1 MIEIKEIR
9 KQFPQYSEIGDGELI
24 LGIHRKFYPEM
35 HVKTFVNSIGG
46 ADIAMAKLPKGAMR
60 DYWRENVVKPMDDE
74 TSEQMQAR
82 TVGTA
87 DGAVGDAGGRLGA
100 IARSALQGGTFGF
113 GDEIV
118 AGGTTALKNTFGEGT
133 TYEAELQA
141 ERDRL
146 QIGREQNP
154 KSTLAAEIGGAVAL
168 PGAAVKSGAS
178 KIGNTLRAGGVSA
191 VGGGV
196 YGFGAGEGGAENRL
210 KDARNTALVAGSLGA
225 AAPVIG
231 SQVKRLYDAASMKK
245 AIKAAG
251 RTAPSLD
258 ELKAMA
264 QKIYAEADNAAPLPR
279 GEFASSM
286 RSALDTATR
295 KGLDAD
301 LTPGAS
307 TAFNR
312 AIDAATD
319 PNSSIG
325 FREVDILR
333 RKAQIPAGN
342 VANRTESALG
352 AGLINTLDDFID
364 TASPK
369 LGKEIGEA
377 RKMWTQLRKSEAVAK
392 IVKNAELQPSGFNNG
407 LKIGF
412 RSLLKNEKALRGFTD
427 AEIKAMR
434 QIVEG
439 TKTGNILSKVG
450 KFGVGLGNQSNML
463 LSSLGMGAGAVAGGI
478 PGAVLAPALGTLA
491 QKGAE
496 RSTAASTRALQ
507 GLLASGGNVAAPKL
521 SQQAQGLIEQSIIRA
536 SRGVEPISQ

>member
-1 MIEIKEIR
+1 MIEIEQIR
-9 KQFPQYSEIGDGELI
+9 EKFPQYSEVSDGELI

-60 DYWRENVVKPMDDE
+60 DYWRDNVVKPMDDE
-74 TSEQMQAR
+74 TSEQIQAR
-82 TVGTA
+82 TVGTV
-87 DGAVGDAGGRLGA
+87 DGVVGDAGGKLGS

-118 AGGTTALKNTFGEGT
+118 AGGATALKNTFGEGT
-133 TYEAELQA
+133 TYDAELQA

-168 PGAAVKSGAS
+168 PGAAIKSGAS
-178 KIGNTLRAGGVSA
+178 KLGNALRAGGVSA
-191 VGGGV
+191 AGGGV

-210 KDARNTALVAGSLGA
+210 KDARNTALISGGLGA

-231 SQVKRLYDAASMKK
+231 SQVKRLYDASSMKK

-251 RTAPSLD
+251 KTAPSLD

-286 RSALDTATR
+286 QGSLDKATR
-295 KGLDAD
+295 KGLDVD
-301 LTPGAS
+301 LTPAAN
-307 TAFNR
+307 TAYDR
-312 AIDAATD
+312 AIESAT
-319 PNSSIG
+319 SQAKGIG
-325 FREVDILR
+325 FQELDILR
-333 RKAQIPAGN
+333 RKAAIPAGDF
-342 VANRTESALG
+342 ANKTQSSLG
-352 AGLINTLDDFID
+352 TGLIHSIDDFVSD
-364 TASPK
+364 ASPE
-369 LGKEIGEA
+369 LGKKAGEA
-377 RKMWTQLRKSEAVAK
+377 RAMWTQLNKSEDVAR
-392 IVKNAELQPSGFNNG
+392 IVRNAKLQASGFDNG
-407 LKIGF
+407 LKMGF
-412 RSLLKNEKALRGFTD
+412 RALLKSDKARSGFSPD
-427 AEIKAMR
+427 EIKAME
-434 QIVEG
+434 QIAKG
-439 TKTGNILSKVG
+439 TTMGNFMTKIG
-450 KFGVGLGNQSNML
+450 KLGVGLGNQSNML
-463 LSSLGMGAGAVAGGI
+463 LSSLGAGAGAAVGGV
-478 PGAVLAPALGTLA
+478 PGAIVMPALGTLA

-496 RSTAASTRALQ
+496 RSTVASTKALQ

-521 SQQAQGLIEQSIIRA
+521 SQQARGLIEQSIIRA